1 MDERQRQE
9 RQKYAGKKVPTMKRR
24 DDEHDYTQACFYM
37 VTMAVE
43 GRRSLL
49 GSIVGRAE
57 AAEGSADCPHVQL
70 TELGDAVREAWWSI
84 SSYYPQVAVVA
95 LQVMPDHLHGILY
108 FREAG
113 EIHLGQVIRGF
124 KAGCNKAYRRL
135 FPAATMSQPTRE
147 GQIQTAAA
155 GIPAAF
161 PPKEATAGI
170 PAAFPPKEAAAGIP
184 TAFPPKEATTGIP
197 AVFPPKEATA
207 GIPTAFPAPS
217 AQPSSYAA
225 TSSRPAS
232 PKAAGLLWEKGYN
245 DRILHNYSTLDKWKA
260 YLRDN
265 PRRLLV
271 KRAHPEFFRI
281 HHRVTYA
288 GLTFEAMGNLFLLD
302 YPEKIQVQCSRS
314 ITPEALQAK
323 TEAAITAGKRGA
335 VFVSPT
341 ISQGEKDIMNA
352 IYKEGFPVIYLR
364 ENGFGEKEKP
374 GGRLFDACARGQ
386 MLILAP
392 WEHHNE
398 QTTIRRD
405 QCLALNE
412 MARLICEQQQ

>member
-1 MDERQRQE
+1 
-9 RQKYAGKKVPTMKRR
+9 MKRR
-24 DDEHDYTQACFYM
+24 DDGHDYTQACFYM

-43 GRRSLL
+43 GRRPLL

-70 TELGDAVREAWWSI
+70 TELGDAVRKAWWDI

-95 LQVMPDHLHGILY
+95 LQIMPDHLHGILY

-113 EIHLGQVIRGF
+113 ELHLGQVIRGF
-124 KAGCNKAYRRL
+124 KAGCNRAYRRL
-135 FPAATMSQPTRE
+135 LPAATMSQPTRE
-147 GQIQTAAA
+147 GQLQPAA
-155 GIPAAF
+155 GIPAAC
-161 PPKEATAGI
+161 PPKDETAGI
-170 PAAFPPKEAAAGIP
+170 PAAYPLKDEAAGIP
-184 TAFPPKEATTGIP
+184 AAW
-197 AVFPPKEATA
+197 
-207 GIPTAFPAPS
+207 PAPS

-271 KRAHPEFFRI
+271 KRAHPEVFRI

-288 GLTFEAMGNLFLLD
+288 GLTFEAMGNLFLLNH
-302 YPEKIQVQCSRS
+302 PEKIQVQCSRS
-314 ITPEALQAK
+314 ITSEALQAK
-323 TEAAITAGKRGA
+323 MEAAITAGQRGA
-335 VFVSPT
+335 VFVSPI
-341 ISQGEKDIMNA
+341 ISQGEKDIINA
-352 IYKEGFPVIYLR
+352 IYMAGFPVIYLR

-374 GGRLFDACARGQ
+374 GGKRFDACARGQ

-398 QTTIRRD
+398 QTTIRRG

-412 MARLICEQQQ
+412 MARLICEQQ

>member
-1 MDERQRQE
+1 
-9 RQKYAGKKVPTMKRR
+9 
-24 DDEHDYTQACFYM
+24 
-37 VTMAVE
+37 
-43 GRRSLL
+43 
-49 GSIVGRAE
+49 
-57 AAEGSADCPHVQL
+57 
-70 TELGDAVREAWWSI
+70 VREAWWSI
-84 SSYYPQVAVVA
+84 SSYYPQVAVIA

-113 EIHLGQVIRGF
+113 ELHLGQVIRGF

-147 GQIQTAAA
+147 GQIQTGATGIPAAYPPKEAAA
-155 GIPAAF
+155 GMPAAF
-161 PPKEATAGI
+161 PPKEAAAGI

-184 TAFPPKEATTGIP
+184 AAFPPKEAAAGIP
-197 AVFPPKEATA
+197 AAFPPKEAAA
-207 GIPTAFPAPS
+207 GIPAAFPPKEAAAGIPAAFPPKDGAAGIPAASPPPS
-217 AQPSSYAA
+217 AHPPPCAA
-225 TSSRPAS
+225 TSPRPAS

-352 IYKEGFPVIYLR
+352 IYKEGFPVIHLR

-374 GGRLFDACARGQ
+374 GGKRFDACARGQ

-398 QTTIRRD
+398 QTTIRRN

>member
-43 GRRSLL
+43 GRRPLL

-84 SSYYPQVAVVA
+84 SSYYPQVAVIA

-113 EIHLGQVIRGF
+113 ELHLGQVIRGF

-147 GQIQTAAA
+147 GQLQTEAAGIPAACPPKEAAA

-161 PPKEATAGI
+161 PPKEAAAGI

-184 TAFPPKEATTGIP
+184 TAC
-197 AVFPPKEATA
+197 
-207 GIPTAFPAPS
+207 PAPS
-217 AQPSSYAA
+217 AQPS
-225 TSSRPAS
+225 
-232 PKAAGLLWEKGYN
+232 
-245 DRILHNYSTLDKWKA
+245 
-260 YLRDN
+260 
-265 PRRLLV
+265 
-271 KRAHPEFFRI
+271 
-281 HHRVTYA
+281 
-288 GLTFEAMGNLFLLD
+288 
-302 YPEKIQVQCSRS
+302 
-314 ITPEALQAK
+314 
-323 TEAAITAGKRGA
+323 
-335 VFVSPT
+335 
-341 ISQGEKDIMNA
+341 
-352 IYKEGFPVIYLR
+352 
-364 ENGFGEKEKP
+364 
-374 GGRLFDACARGQ
+374 
-386 MLILAP
+386 
-392 WEHHNE
+392 
-398 QTTIRRD
+398 
-405 QCLALNE
+405 
-412 MARLICEQQQ
+412 

>member
-43 GRRSLL
+43 GRRPLL

-84 SSYYPQVAVVA
+84 SSYYPQVAVIA

-113 EIHLGQVIRGF
+113 ELHLGQVIRGF

-147 GQIQTAAA
+147 GQIQTGAT
-155 GIPAAF
+155 GIPAAY
-161 PPKEATAGI
+161 PPKEAAAGM

-184 TAFPPKEATTGIP
+184 AAFPPKDGAAGIP
-197 AVFPPKEATA
+197 A
-207 GIPTAFPAPS
+207 AFPAPS

-352 IYKEGFPVIYLR
+352 IYKEGFPVIHLR

-374 GGRLFDACARGQ
+374 GGKRFDACARGQ

-398 QTTIRRD
+398 QTTIRRN

>member
-84 SSYYPQVAVVA
+84 SSYYPQVAVIA

-170 PAAFPPKEAAAGIP
+170 PAAY
-184 TAFPPKEATTGIP
+184 
-197 AVFPPKEATA
+197 
-207 GIPTAFPAPS
+207 PAPS